1 MPSEVPLGNL
11 KDRHVFCCP
20 FSRTLTL
27 VIATRLLKSLN
38 CKLLQKH
45 SISKNCK
52 KKINNNINIS
62 ANYGRIQHRQILF
75 VTKQGLPKRTKN
87 SYAQKLKNGGL

>member
-1 MPSEVPLGNL
+1 MKVPLGNL

-20 FSRTLTL
+20 FFRTLTL

-38 CKLLQKH
+38 CKLLQKY
-45 SISKNCK
+45 SISKIAKK

-62 ANYGRIQHRQILF
+62 ANYGRVQYCRILF